1 MNREPIRYALK
12 NKVFDFK
19 LVVLVKKMARPDKES
34 YFCVMNS
41 FFQKY
46 YTVLIKGG
54 IITIFLAVVL
64 FITGLTLSSHTDA
77 ATPLF
82 TAINALSFIFCWI
95 ILAFLIHKFCVYK
108 VLAVLALL
116 VVYLVI
122 PHYMG
127 IWDNP
132 ITIPLFILF
141 WLGVAYIVLPEFFK
155 KYRVPILSVYGLV
168 IAYNFFFFN
177 MTPNHAEIHRLNLT
191 NFMLFPIPVFAALWG
206 YEQWR
211 WLKKLKADKAKA
223 ELALLKSQINPHFF
237 FNTLNNLYGLVVE
250 KSEKAPEVVLK
261 LSDMMR
267 YTIYKGKEDV
277 VLLNDEIIYLENY
290 IELHKIRYQKKVEI
304 LFTHDVQEGLKVAPL
319 LFIIL
324 LENAFKHGVEKM
336 SENAFIHLRM
346 QSQEKQ
352 LFFTIEN
359 SFDVSVSNLN
369 NGIGLENLKKRLD
382 YLYPN
387 RHELIVEEKESV
399 YKVLLNL
406 ELL

>member
-1 MNREPIRYALK
+1 
-12 NKVFDFK
+12 
-19 LVVLVKKMARPDKES
+19 
-34 YFCVMNS
+34 MNS

-46 YTVLIKGG
+46 YTALIKGG
-54 IITIFLAVVL
+54 VITIFLAVVL
-64 FITGLTLSSHTDA
+64 VITGLIVSNNADT

-82 TAINALSFIFCWI
+82 ISINALGFIFCWI
-95 ILAFLIHKFCVYK
+95 VLSFLIHKFRVYK
-108 VLAVLALL
+108 VLTVLALF
-116 VVYLVI
+116 VVHLVI

-127 IWDNP
+127 IWDRT
-132 ITIPLFILF
+132 ITIPLLILF

-155 KYRVPILSVYGLV
+155 KYRVAILSVYGLV
-168 IAYNFFFFN
+168 IAYNFFLFN
-177 MTPNHAEIHRLNLT
+177 MTPNHAENHRLYLT
-191 NFMLFPIPVFAALWG
+191 NFMFIPLPVFTALWV

-211 WLKKLKADKAKA
+211 WLRTLQADKGKA

-237 FNTLNNLYGLVVE
+237 FNTLNNIYGLVVE

-267 YTIYKGKEDV
+267 YTIYEGKEDLV
-277 VLLNDEIIYLENY
+277 AVKDEISYLENY

-304 LFTHDVQEGLKVAPL
+304 LFAHDVQEGLKVAPL
-319 LFIIL
+319 LFIVL

-336 SENAFIHLRM
+336 REDAFIHLRM
-346 QSQEKQ
+346 QSQGNQ

-359 SFDVSVSNLN
+359 SFDKSTSNLN
-369 NGIGLENLKKRLD
+369 NGIGLDNLKKRME
-382 YLYPN
+382 YLYPH

-399 YKVLLNL
+399 YKVQLNL